1 MSTTTTQMLED
12 KAQVNIRQKELEE
25 LQQTIQNRA
34 HYSLAIL
41 GMGFVRNGS
50 GRFLNIRT
58 IIDSTNTKGQ
68 V

>member
-1 MSTTTTQMLED
+1 MSTTTTQKLED
-12 KAQVNIRQKELEE
+12 GAQVNSRQKELEE
-25 LQQTIQNRA
+25 LQQTIQNRT

-58 IIDSTNTKGQ
+58 TIAPTRIK
-68 V
+68 

>member
-1 MSTTTTQMLED
+1 MSTTTTQKLED
-12 KAQVNIRQKELEE
+12 GAQVNSRQKELEE
-25 LQQTIQNRA
+25 LQQTIQNRT

-58 IIDSTNTKGQ
+58 TIDPTRIK
-68 V
+68 

>member
-1 MSTTTTQMLED
+1 MSTTTTQKMEERIR
-12 KAQVNIRQKELEE
+12 VNNRQKELEE
-25 LQQTIQNRA
+25 LQQTIQNRT

-58 IIDSTNTKGQ
+58 TIDPAQ
-68 V
+68 VK